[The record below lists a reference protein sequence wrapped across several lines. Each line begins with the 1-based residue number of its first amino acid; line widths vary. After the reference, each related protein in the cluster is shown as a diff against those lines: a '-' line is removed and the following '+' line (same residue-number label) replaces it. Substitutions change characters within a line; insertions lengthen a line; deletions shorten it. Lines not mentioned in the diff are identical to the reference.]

1 MTDGAPIQHNKRTDS
16 SQPLNNNDARRKD
29 ELGSL
34 IGYVTIVTGLLIG
47 LGTFSILGSLSKP
60 QFYLP
65 YFIGIAS
72 LIASIVFS
80 LLAVRIRKWT
90 AVPDVRK
97 LFDAAMKDPIF
108 TDRTVFR
115 RVGVDMVGAVEDN
128 HNYNEQKAKWTL
140 VSWYF

>member
-1 MTDGAPIQHNKRTDS
+1 MVVGAPIQHNKRTDS
-16 SQPLNNNDARRKD
+16 FNIITPSNNDDARRTD
-29 ELGSL
+29 ELVFNLIAKQYDNQVQRRRDLDSKAGSL

-65 YFIGIAS
+65 YFMGIAS

-80 LLAVRIRKWT
+80 LLAVIIRKWT

-97 LFDAAMKDPIF
+97 LFGAAMKDPTF
-108 TDRTVFR
+108 NL
-115 RVGVDMVGAVEDN
+115 EY
-128 HNYNEQKAKWTL
+128 HQPP
-140 VSWYF
+140 